1 MTNQAANA
9 QMTTAREWSA
19 SWFGLRRC
27 FGIRH
32 SSFVVF
38 HRQQYMNR
46 CAFSDFAFGVDASSV
61 KLRDVFHNGQPQPV
75 SSNIFG
81 GARFID
87 AIKPLENARQIFFA
101 DADPVIAD
109 AQDNFTGALPSCQPD
124 LVT

>member
-1 MTNQAANA
+1 MTNKAANA

-46 CAFSDFAFGVDASSV
+46 CAFSDFAFG
-61 KLRDVFHNGQPQPV
+61 
-75 SSNIFG
+75 

-124 LVT
+124 LVTLRRIFHCVIDQIVEGLL